1 MTRFLMTRGL
11 IVLFL
16 VAVADARADEAAPL
30 TEVDRSAIRVVIEA
44 QIAAFRADDGVAAF
58 GFASPSIQRQFGNP
72 TDFLA
77 MVRSGYMPVYRP
89 REVRFGDLIESR
101 REPVQTVLLV
111 GPKLEVVTA
120 YYVMEKQADGA
131 WRIDGCVLRDSPDQ
145 AL

>member
-1 MTRFLMTRGL
+1 MVRSLLTRGL
-11 IVLFL
+11 LVLV
-16 VAVADARADEAAPL
+16 VAAAAGARADETTPL
-30 TEVDRSAIRVVIEA
+30 TEADRSAIRAVIEA
-44 QIAAFRADDGVAAF
+44 QIAAFRADDGVTAF
-58 GFASPSIQRQFGNP
+58 RFASPSIQRQFGNP

-77 MVRSGYMPVYRP
+77 MVRTGYVAVYRP
-89 REVRFGDLIESR
+89 REIRFGDLVER
-101 REPVQTVLLV
+101 RPEPVQPVLLV